1 MSEME
6 TSGEEITEEAPAKKR
21 RTRTKKRHA
30 KIKKSVQQVR
40 EKLKT
45 LSEKVEIEKSLKQIK
60 GKLETLTDKAE
71 NSTREHPLEAVGT
84 VFLAGLVVGILVG
97 SRAGKDE

>member
-6 TSGEEITEEAPAKKR
+6 TSGEETAQEAPARKRRTRAKKR
-21 RTRTKKRHA
+21 RE
-30 KIKKSVQQVR
+30 KIRKSVQQIR
-40 EKLKT
+40 EKLET

-60 GKLETLTDKAE
+60 GKLETLAKEAE
-71 NSTREHPLEAVGT
+71 SSTREHPLEAIGT
-84 VFLAGLVVGILVG
+84 VFLAGLVVGIVIG